1 MKSFAL
7 ITGASSGIGLQICH
21 SLASRGYNVILTSR
35 SEDKLKSIS
44 EQIRSKYKVE
54 SNFFPMDLADKN
66 GPQNIFN
73 FCRSNNYHID
83 ILINNAGYALPES
96 FEKNSVEDEEKCIRV
111 LGTSVIS
118 LTKLFVREM
127 IKKKQGK
134 IMIVSSVA
142 AFAPPAA
149 ILLHFVQKPLVR
161 AADPNQT
168 PRAKN
173 FSCQKAEGTADR
185 GNCNIIHLL

>member
-7 ITGASSGIGLQICH
+7 VTGASSGIGLQICH

-54 SNFFPMDLADKN
+54 SNFFPTDLADKN

-83 ILINNAGYALPES
+83 I
-96 FEKNSVEDEEKCIRV
+96 
-111 LGTSVIS
+111 VI
-118 LTKLFVREM
+118 K
-127 IKKKQGK
+127 
-134 IMIVSSVA
+134 
-142 AFAPPAA
+142 
-149 ILLHFVQKPLVR
+149 
-161 AADPNQT
+161 
-168 PRAKN
+168 
-173 FSCQKAEGTADR
+173 
-185 GNCNIIHLL
+185 

>member
-7 ITGASSGIGLQICH
+7 VTGASSGIGLQICH

-54 SNFFPMDLADKN
+54 SNFFPTDLADKN

-73 FCRSNNYHID
+73 FCRSNNHHID

-127 IKKKQGK
+127 IKKKT
-134 IMIVSSVA
+134 
-142 AFAPPAA
+142 
-149 ILLHFVQKPLVR
+149 R
-161 AADPNQT
+161 
-168 PRAKN
+168 
-173 FSCQKAEGTADR
+173 
-185 GNCNIIHLL
+185 